1 MPQPPL
7 NVASSTTSA
16 TPRGQRERRLHREGA
31 STDGIDFVQDQN
43 SSSDDH
49 ALIIGKHVI
58 NSDAERTV

>member
-16 TPRGQRERRLHREGA
+16 TPRGQRERRLHRVGA

-49 ALIIGKHVI
+49 AFDPAT
-58 NSDAERTV
+58 DAGAMF